1 MNVIISDKLNQK
13 FGFTTG
19 GIGLVLTVWQ
29 YINHH
34 IVIWLSVPGALLVLC
49 ALFIPPVLTPL
60 RSIWERAGNIMG
72 VINTAIIL
80 FLLYF
85 LFITPIGLILQLLNK
100 TAFDRNFNIDADS
113 YWNSARATGSGSMK
127 QQF

>member
-1 MNVIISDKLNQK
+1 
-13 FGFTTG
+13 
-19 GIGLVLTVWQ
+19 
-29 YINHH
+29 
-34 IVIWLSVPGALLVLC
+34 
-49 ALFIPPVLTPL
+49 
-60 RSIWERAGNIMG
+60 MG